1 VRSMGITH
9 DLRDQVATWVALEAA
24 ERPLDGLDI
33 GYWVE
38 GRMIAG
44 SSDMEYFEITILL
57 VERSYRTVH
66 GGALTGTQAFRPCWP
81 LQEDQVRA
89 EARRGVAQLRLARD
103 QDQRAAEMFRR
114 RALRTALG

>member
-1 VRSMGITH
+1 MGITH

-38 GRMIAG
+38 GRMTTG

-57 VERSYRTVH
+57 VERSYQTVH
-66 GGALTGTQAFRPCWP
+66 GGALTGMRVFQPCWP
-81 LQEDQVRA
+81 LQEEQVRA
-89 EARRGVAQLRLARD
+89 EARQGVAQLRLARD
-103 QDQRAAEMFRR
+103 RDQQSAAMFRL